1 MKALTFNGIG
11 SILYESIPDPQ
22 ITFSTDVIVR
32 VKRCAI
38 CGSDLHVFYGREQ
51 GIDHHTAMGH
61 EFTGEVV
68 EVGRDVKSIR
78 KGDHVMSPF
87 TTSCGHC
94 FYCVRGL
101 TCRCVNSQL
110 FGWVEGGQG
119 LQGGQSEYVRV
130 PMADGTLLKIPDG
143 VTADEA
149 LMMGDI
155 LSTGFYCAKQAR
167 VKPGETHVVIGC
179 GPVGLMAVVGAAYY
193 GSENV
198 IAIDTVPE
206 RLEMAK
212 SFGAITIDAKDGN
225 VPEKIKD
232 ATEGRGADAVMEAV
246 GSGSA
251 GRLAYDL
258 IRPGGIISVVGV
270 CTEANLSFSPVDA
283 YNKNITYTVGRCPAR
298 AMMDELTPFV
308 QSKKID
314 FTSIITHRMKLEDGV
329 KGYDIFSNKKDN
341 CLKVVLEP

>member
-1 MKALTFNGIG
+1 MKALTFTGLQ
-11 SILYESIPDPQ
+11 SISFESIPDPG
-22 ITFSTDVIVR
+22 ILSPSDVIVK
-32 VKRCAI
+32 VKQCAI
-38 CGSDLHVFYGREQ
+38 CGSDLHVYYGREE

-68 EVGRDVKSIR
+68 EVGRDVKSLR

-87 TTSCGHC
+87 TTSCGNC

-110 FGWVEGGQG
+110 FGWVEKGNG

-130 PMADGTLLKIPDG
+130 PMADGTLVKIPEG
-143 VTADEA
+143 VTTEEA

-155 LSTGFYCAKQAR
+155 LSTGFYCAKQAK
-167 VKPGETHVVIGC
+167 VKHDETHVVIGC
-179 GPVGLMAVVGAAYY
+179 GPVGLMAVIGAIHY
-193 GSENV
+193 GSEKLYAV
-198 IAIDTVPE
+198 DTIPE

-212 SFGAITIDAKDGN
+212 RFGAMPIDASKQDAIETIK
-225 VPEKIKD
+225 EK
-232 ATEGRGADAVMEAV
+232 TGGRGADAVMEAV
-246 GSGSA
+246 GSGGA
-251 GRLAYDL
+251 GKLAYDL
-258 IRPGGIISVVGV
+258 LRPGGIISVVGV
-270 CTEANLSFSPVDA
+270 CNDAHLSFSPVQA

-308 QSKKID
+308 QNKKVD
-314 FTSIITHRMKLEDGV
+314 FTSIITHRMNLKDGV
-329 KGYDIFSNKKDN
+329 KGYDIFANKKDH

>member
-1 MKALTFNGIG
+1 LKALTFTGLEKI
-11 SILYESIPDPQ
+11 SFESIPDPE
-22 ITFSTDVIVR
+22 ILSPSDVIVR

-38 CGSDLHVFYGREQ
+38 CGSDLHVYHGREE
-51 GIDHHTAMGH
+51 GIDRHTAMGH

-68 EVGRDVKSIR
+68 DVGSDVKSLR

-87 TTSCGHC
+87 TTSCGKC

-110 FGWVEGGQG
+110 FGWVENGNG

-130 PMADGTLLKIPDG
+130 PMADGTLVKIPEG
-143 VTADEA
+143 ITVDEA

-167 VKPGETHVVIGC
+167 LRSNETHVVIGC
-179 GPVGLMAVVGAAYY
+179 GPVGLMAVIGAMHY
-193 GSENV
+193 GSDKLF
-198 IAIDTVPE
+198 AIDTVPE
-206 RLEMAK
+206 RLAMAK
-212 SFGAITIDAKDGN
+212 KFGATTIDASKEN
-225 VPEKIKD
+225 AIEKIKD

-246 GSGSA
+246 GSGKA
-251 GRLAYDL
+251 GKLAYDL

-270 CTEANLSFSPVDA
+270 CNDAHLSFSPVQA

-308 QSKKID
+308 QNKKVD
-314 FTSIITHRMKLEDGV
+314 FTSIITHRMKLQDGV
-329 KGYDIFSNKKDN
+329 VGYDIFANKKDH
-341 CLKVVLEP
+341 CLKVILEP